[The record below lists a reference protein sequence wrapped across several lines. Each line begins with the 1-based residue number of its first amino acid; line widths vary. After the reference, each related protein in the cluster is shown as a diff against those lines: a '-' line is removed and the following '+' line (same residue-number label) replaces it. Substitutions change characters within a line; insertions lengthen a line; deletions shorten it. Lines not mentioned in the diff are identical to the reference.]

1 MKKLFMG
8 VALMGFLGSGAAWA
22 ADKPVGLQ
30 GSHGQSQLSA
40 QASSMLPLCASCHG
54 LEGVSSEGM
63 YPNLAGQKVEYLV
76 KQGVRYAAGIP
87 GHGAWTLTDALL
99 DRPELVRLVLQ
110 HSLQFLI
117 HRQRVGPFAG
127 PPDSTPSFASHAPPY
142 A

>member
-8 VALMGFLGSGAAWA
+8 MALVGLLGSSVALA

-54 LEGVSSEGM
+54 LDGVSTEGM

-76 KQGVRYAAGIP
+76 KQLQQFKSRERNDPIMSPMAEPLSPEMVNELAAYFS
-87 GHGAWTLTDALL
+87 
-99 DRPELVRLVLQ
+99 
-110 HSLQFLI
+110 SLK
-117 HRQRVGPFAG
+117 
-127 PPDSTPSFASHAPPY
+127 
-142 A
+142 

>member
-8 VALMGFLGSGAAWA
+8 VALIGLLGSGAAWA

-54 LEGVSSEGM
+54 LEGVSTEGM

-76 KQGVRYAAGIP
+76 KQLQQFKSRERNDPIMSPMAEPLSSEMVDELAAYFS
-87 GHGAWTLTDALL
+87 
-99 DRPELVRLVLQ
+99 
-110 HSLQFLI
+110 SLK
-117 HRQRVGPFAG
+117 
-127 PPDSTPSFASHAPPY
+127 
-142 A
+142 